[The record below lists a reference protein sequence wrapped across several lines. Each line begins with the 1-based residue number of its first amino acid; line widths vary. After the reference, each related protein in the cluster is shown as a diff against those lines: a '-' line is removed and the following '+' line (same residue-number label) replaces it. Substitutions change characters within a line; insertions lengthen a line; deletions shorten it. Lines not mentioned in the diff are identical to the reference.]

1 MSKILQVCFTKKDKD
16 YQKYA
21 SQPLAIG
28 WGRTFSQAEVTNGRN
43 VILALFCSSPTSFF
57 D

>member
-21 SQPLAIG
+21 SQPLAIC
-28 WGRTFSQAEVTNGRN
+28 WGRTFSQADTTNGRS
-43 VILALFCSSPTSFF
+43 VISALPYSSQTTFF

>member
-16 YQKYA
+16 YQKYVSLTA
-21 SQPLAIG
+21 GA
-28 WGRTFSQAEVTNGRN
+28 WGRTVSQAEVTNERN
-43 VILALFCSSPTSFF
+43 VILALPCSSQTSFF

>member
-1 MSKILQVCFTKKDKD
+1 MSKTLQVSFAKKDED

-21 SQPLAIG
+21 SQPLAIY
-28 WGRTFSQAEVTNGRN
+28 WGRTFSQADTTNGRS
-43 VILALFCSSPTSFF
+43 VISALPCSSQITFF